1 MKSTICLTLQKVIFM
16 IKEMTE
22 QSKKEDC
29 VMRCKKL
36 LAGLLSVG
44 VLVSSLAGTLTGAA
58 LEAGGSV
65 TFEAEATLEYTYNN
79 MVPGT
84 PLNKDFGQSFGKANE
99 LCANANGIP
108 QIVDSNSTSTTFTP
122 LYFVMEIEIPKAGF
136 YTMTASY
143 RGHQTGRMVSFYAGE
158 ESGYDESNPTVLD
171 VSGDTKIGQVD
182 MSYFA
187 GANSD
192 YIETINVSE
201 TGASSAEA
209 NQVYLEAGLCYIKAV
224 ITGVGAGTSNPN
236 TRLNLDKFTLTL
248 VAEAGATAD
257 YTAVD
262 NAIAQIPEDLS
273 AYTDESASNVT
284 AAREAVVRDLPV
296 SEQAR
301 VDKMAADIL
310 EAVKYLVRKDAV
322 PTAVDFLASQWT
334 DPANSS
340 AAFVTQS
347 FSGAPDFSRFEGQ
360 NVGDYATYNINV
372 PAGGEYVLSLDYR
385 AHESVGKAYFYLNG
399 EKQKKN
405 FDSPGSPNTRGQV
418 SMGLVHLKAGKNT
431 LRFEMYEEGSKGS
444 AKLNLFYIKINP
456 YEDPAEDVQVEGEP
470 FTLHAF
476 RYTDPENS
484 TPDVF
489 EIEYEDIPIS
499 LANTTEAGQ
508 YVQYTFNNRYA
519 GRYKV
524 QVQYRAGTSV
534 GKAKAFVNGEEVAK
548 VFDCSGM
555 VENVYYDSLGFWDL
569 PEGEN
574 TLRFEITGKDA
585 SRSGYNLELYT
596 FVLTPAGY
604 QADSGLAGFTQV
616 SPAVSTDK
624 VEVYPQYSVNTA
636 SSRYSVT
643 VDGVN
648 LPITQYGN
656 EYDYGEFT
664 MKEGPVTVRVNFH
677 ESINSYSISPKS
689 LGLTGTVSGSTL
701 TFTLEKDE
709 YLIISINGDN
719 RRLVLT
725 ADPPVADVPDKEAE
739 NVLDVTAEP
748 YNADNTGKYIVTDVI
763 QQAIDDASAI
773 GTESEPGV
781 VYVPA
786 GVYQTGSLMLRSN
799 VRLYLEGGAILWGS
813 TRHMDWMPKGRKTS
827 IGRAVT
833 YLVYT
838 DDNTVNTSVDGRGTV
853 DGNALT
859 FKQDS
864 SWKYAVECLAPVNTS
879 YFSTDGIVYRGSGVW
894 CVVPAFSN
902 HLTFE
907 NFKVYNNVGYG
918 EDDGIDVNGCQD
930 VVVRNSISINWDD
943 PYSTKTERDG
953 FEINAGWGSAEG
965 KVTVNDNILFD
976 DCIAWTGCYG
986 FKVGQGIGYNQ
997 SNITVQ
1003 NSTVYDCAVG
1013 FGIHHKRFN
1022 GFISNVTF
1030 DNITVENIT
1039 RQNEDHKMWF
1049 QCFLQDDNKQAV
1061 DGDMISNVVVKN
1073 INVLA
1078 RSTSSPKMVS
1088 RRDGSNISGVTFENI
1103 RMYGSTAPASSLGQ
1117 LGFTTDSNNPLL
1129 SSSADKSRG
1138 HIYNAS
1144 NYGITGAVSSKI
1156 PGVYYNNSGA
1166 AFTTENEETA
1176 YGGMVVRLTGGNA
1189 AFYNMVDFGTG
1200 VDSMAVRYASDVAD
1214 AKVEFHLDSA
1224 DGPLIGTLDA
1234 GGSDEFAYQTKT
1246 VRLTGA
1252 EGIHDLYVVASDSV
1266 KLDYMDTGRLHY
1278 PVIGEQDTVKDVL
1291 FADGANTVD
1300 LTAVVSEAGVVELRD
1315 GSADGE
1321 VLGTTEFTETG
1332 RVTVTARL
1340 SGRIAGLQ
1348 DVCLVAADG
1357 VDVEDISLAPDG
1369 LAEMPYVSAVTS
1381 PDSLQAEVGT
1391 AAEDL
1396 GLPETVEVTLSD
1408 GTTVQAAVTWDFS
1421 GYNGDAAG
1429 VYTLEGSLA
1438 PSADYTNDAGCKASV
1453 QVTVAD
1459 ETLPYIT
1466 GVTTPDAITA
1476 AYGTAVEDLDLPET
1490 VEVTLSDGT
1499 TAQAVV
1505 TWNTDNYNGNAA
1517 GSYTLEGTLA
1527 AGEGF
1532 TNADN
1537 VTVSMQVTVS
1547 EVSKGDVN
1555 GDGKIDIT
1563 DVMGLCRILAR
1574 QNIGEEPND
1583 QELLRGDMN
1592 GDGFIRIE
1600 DVMSVCR
1607 VIARQK

>member
-1 MKSTICLTLQKVIFM
+1 
-16 IKEMTE
+16 
-22 QSKKEDC
+22 
-29 VMRCKKL
+29 MRCKKL
-36 LAGLLSVG
+36 LAGLLAVG
-44 VLVSSLAGTLTGAA
+44 VLASSLAGTLTGAA
-58 LEAGGSV
+58 LEVGESV
-65 TFEAEATLEYTYNN
+65 TFETEETLVYTYNN
-79 MVPGT
+79 ITPGS
-84 PLNKDFGQSFGKANE
+84 PGSFGQSQGTPNE
-99 LCANANGIP
+99 LCTNANGLP
-108 QIVDSNSTSTTFTP
+108 QITDSSSTSTSFTP
-122 LYFVMEIEIPKAGF
+122 LFFVMEATIPNSGY

-143 RGHQTGRMVSFYAGE
+143 RGHETGRMVSFYAGE
-158 ESGYDESNPTVLD
+158 ESGYDASDPTALN

-182 MSYFA
+182 MSYFS
-187 GANSD
+187 GGNANH
-192 YIETINVSE
+192 IETLNVSA
-201 TGASSAEA
+201 TGASGAEA
-209 NQVYLEAGLCYIKAV
+209 NQVYLEAGRCYIKAV
-224 ITGVGAGTSNPN
+224 ITDVGASTRAAA

-248 VAEAGATAD
+248 VAASGATAD

-262 NAIAQIPEDLS
+262 NAIAQIPADLS
-273 AYTDESASNVT
+273 TYTDESAAAVT
-284 AAREAVVRDLPV
+284 TAREAVVRDLPV
-296 SEQAR
+296 SEQER
-301 VDKMAADIL
+301 VNKMAADIL
-310 EAVKYLVRKDAV
+310 EAIKYLVRKDAV
-322 PTAVDFLASQWT
+322 PTAVDFLASEWT
-334 DPANSS
+334 DPVNSS

-372 PAGGEYVLSLDYR
+372 PAEGDYVLSLDYR

-399 EKQKKN
+399 EKQEKN

-431 LRFEMYEEGSKGS
+431 LRFEMYEEGSNGS

-456 YEDPAEDVQVEGEP
+456 YADPAEDVQVEGEP

-499 LANTTEAGQ
+499 LVNTTEAGQ
-508 YVQYTFNNRYA
+508 YAQYTFNNQYA

-534 GKAKAFVNGEEVAK
+534 GKAKAYVNGEEVAK

-585 SRSGYNLELYT
+585 SRDGYNLELYT
-596 FVLTPAGY
+596 FVLTPVGY
-604 QADSGLAGFTQV
+604 QADSGLDGFTQV

-636 SSRYSVT
+636 SSLYSVT

-648 LPITQYGN
+648 LPITQFGN

-664 MKEGPVTVRVNFH
+664 MKEGPVTVRVTFS
-677 ESINSYSISPKS
+677 ESINSYSISPLS
-689 LGLTGTVSGSTL
+689 LGLTGTVSGNTL

-709 YLIISINGDN
+709 YLIIKINGNN

-725 ADPPVADVPDKEAE
+725 ADPPIADVPDPEAD

-838 DDNTVNTSVDGRGTV
+838 DDNTTNTSVDGRGTV

-879 YFSTDGIVYRGSGVW
+879 YFSTDGIVYRGSGIW

-953 FEINAGWGSAEG
+953 FEINAGWGSTEG

-976 DCIAWTGCYG
+976 DCISWTGCYG
-986 FKVGQGIGYNQ
+986 FKVGQGIGYDQ

-1013 FGIHHKRFN
+1013 FGIHHKRYD
-1022 GFISNVTF
+1022 GFISNVLF

-1049 QCFLQDDNKQAV
+1049 QCLLQDSNGQAV

-1078 RSTSSPKMVS
+1078 RSTTSPKMVS

-1103 RMYGSTAPASSLGQ
+1103 RMYGSTAPAGSLGQ

-1129 SSSADKSRG
+1129 SGSADKSRG
-1138 HIYNAS
+1138 HVYNAN
-1144 NYGITGAVSSKI
+1144 NYGIVGTTSSKI
-1156 PGVYYNNSGA
+1156 PGVYYSNSGN
-1166 AFTTENEETA
+1166 AFATENEETA

-1189 AFYNMVDFGTG
+1189 AFYNMVDFGSGLDAMT
-1200 VDSMAVRYASDVAD
+1200 VRYASDVAD
-1214 AKVEFHLDSA
+1214 ATIEFHLDSA

-1234 GGSDEFAYQTKT
+1234 SGSDEFEYQTKT

-1278 PVIGEQDTVKDVL
+1278 AVIGAQDTVEDVL
-1291 FADGANTVD
+1291 FADGANAID
-1300 LTAVVSEAGVVELRD
+1300 LTAVVSEAGTVELRD
-1315 GSADGE
+1315 GSADGAL
-1321 VLGTTEFTETG
+1321 LGTAEFTETG
-1332 RVTVTARL
+1332 RVTVTVRL
-1340 SGRIAGLQ
+1340 SDTLTGLQ
-1348 DVCLVAADG
+1348 NIYLVPSEG
-1357 VDVEDISLAPDG
+1357 VDVEDISVVPDG
-1369 LAEMPYVSAVTS
+1369 LTEMPYVSAAAS
-1381 PDSLQAEVGT
+1381 QDGLQAETGT
-1391 AAEDL
+1391 AADAL
-1396 GLPETVEVTLSD
+1396 NLPETVEVTLSD
-1408 GTTVQAAVTWDFS
+1408 GTAVQAAVTWDVS
-1421 GYNGDAAG
+1421 GYDGDTAG
-1429 VYTLEGSLA
+1429 VYTLEGSLV
-1438 PSADYTNDAGCKASV
+1438 PSADYTNDLAVKVSIA
-1453 QVTVAD
+1453 VTVAD
-1459 ETLPYIT
+1459 VTLPYIT
-1466 GVTTPDAITA
+1466 GATAPDAVTVEL
-1476 AYGTAVEDLDLPET
+1476 GTAGDALNLPET

-1499 TAQAVV
+1499 TAQAAV
-1505 TWNTDNYNGNAA
+1505 TWNTENYNGEAA
-1517 GSYTLEGTLA
+1517 GSYTLVGVLT

-1532 TNADN
+1532 TNAEN
-1537 VTVSMQVTVS
+1537 VTVSIQVTVS
-1547 EVSKGDVN
+1547 DILKGDM
-1555 GDGKIDIT
+1555 DGSGVVDIQ
-1563 DVMGLCRILAR
+1563 DVMSACRILAR
-1574 QNIGEEPND
+1574 QNMGSEPTD
-1583 QELLRGDMN
+1583 QELTRGDMN
-1592 GDGFIRIE
+1592 GDGFIRI
-1600 DVMSVCR
+1600 DDIMAICR
-1607 VIARQK
+1607 VLASQN